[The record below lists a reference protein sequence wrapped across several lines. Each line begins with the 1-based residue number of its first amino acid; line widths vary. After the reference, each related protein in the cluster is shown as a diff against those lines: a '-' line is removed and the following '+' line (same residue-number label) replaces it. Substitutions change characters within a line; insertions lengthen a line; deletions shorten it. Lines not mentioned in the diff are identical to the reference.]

1 MINDIIPVYSHNE
14 IVKFADDITLSMKVD
29 QTRDTSNIETENVMN
44 WARNNRMSL
53 NLTKTWEMV
62 IHGKVSQ
69 SLPNP
74 LPMITRK
81 TWLKILGITFQDNPC
96 NWDMHFEDLIQI
108 TSFDLWYRITYGPH
122 EVQQVN

>member
-1 MINDIIPVYSHNE
+1 M
-14 IVKFADDITLSMKVD
+14 KQTLKVD
-29 QTRDTSNIETENVMN
+29 QPEMRDISDIETKNIMD
-44 WARNNRMSL
+44 WASNNRMSL

-108 TSFDLWYRITYGPH
+108 TSFDL
-122 EVQQVN
+122 